1 MDDVTAGALRAAAG
15 DRAALS
21 DFVRTTQPDVW
32 RLCAFLVDGE
42 SADDLTQDVYIRAIA
57 ALPRFRGDASART
70 WLLTITYRA
79 CADELRRRRRRR
91 VLQARLTA
99 SAPVPV
105 ADADESIGVA
115 QLIAGLEPAERG
127 ALVLTQLLGLRY
139 EDAASV
145 LGVPVGTVRS
155 RVARAR
161 RVLIDELDEDATGS
175 SQ

>member
-21 DFVRTTQPDVW
+21 DFVRATQPDVW
-32 RLCAFLVDGE
+32 RLCAFLVDGA
-42 SADDLTQDVYIRAIA
+42 SADDLTQDVYARAIG
-57 ALPRFRGDASART
+57 ALPGYRGDASART
-70 WLLTITYRA
+70 WLLTITYRT

-91 VLQARLTA
+91 VLQVRLAA
-99 SAPVPV
+99 SSPPAV

-115 QLIAGLEPAERG
+115 QLIAGLGPAERS

-145 LGVPVGTVRS
+145 LGLPVGTVRS

-161 RVLIDELDEDATGS
+161 RLLIDELDEDAAGS
-175 SQ
+175 S